1 MSIINMNSKEAT
13 KPVKP
18 SHTPVLK
25 KTPRDGLKKINTKF
39 LDDPDDLEKNTA
51 LIIEDEELQR
61 NIIVKKLPKDFKWY
75 SAKSVKEAVEVYEN
89 LKNKYIT
96 VDVLFLDLFL
106 QDSKGTEFL
115 KISKSKG
122 WLENT
127 LIVVMTGSKDIDT
140 IKECIDCLANRF
152 YKFYS
157 KPVKDVEF
165 ERLLDEMQKHVD
177 KISCPLK
184 GYKIIKHIGAGA
196 QADVYQVI
204 SLKNRK
210 IYAMKVNK
218 DKNLNS
224 KEVQCLKKIN
234 SPTIIHLYESQILKE
249 KEYMILEYADKGTLY
264 ERIKEYSK
272 LNKKFDQTQILDWM
286 TQILIGLYSLHKKD
300 IMHRDIKSDNLFL
313 CDKDVVKIGDLG
325 QASNESKCKSFVGT
339 FFYRAPECQDFG
351 EYKKEID
358 IWSAG
363 VVLYELIMLCRPFEG
378 IEQKEVQTRIENID
392 YKPIP
397 ADTDPKLKKLL
408 ELTLTYKEN
417 RATAAQLLSLE
428 FIKNR
433 INYFYKNKILEL
445 EKMFMEEISNLNYK
459 IEESKVS
466 KANIKEY
473 NFLKC
478 FQNMQMIYYKYTRTL
493 LYSNLYINNIQVY
506 SHSSLFSKSLKEE
519 DIKDLIDLGVLNPYE
534 INNNNQN
541 VKKIKTKERRNKYE
555 SKFYI
560 LTKNKIEG
568 IDNTLNLP
576 INDGDF
582 FDDFYLDALDTS
594 FKAFEK
600 SKKAFNL
607 FRRILE
613 DEEINEEEKYYFVS
627 SEELYDFLLES
638 KNFQNINLD
647 KYVGDEKIAIMLNIY
662 QTMIYHYIIKCIM
675 FDSENQENTSNLSLF
690 QNILASFKLGKLSFS
705 LKYKIAGEI
714 FTIQDLKHLVFKIK
728 APTIFFLY
736 QPNIKDDQRFKLL
749 EEKYINNLDFLYKL
763 AILTICMD
771 PPNFMDDDVSDIYAP
786 VGICFKPNTLYK
798 DLNSSLYHFISE
810 KNIFPDENTV
820 NFPKFIHN
828 YILENGKQEN
838 EVIQKLID
846 FFFKK
851 FSQKKYRLI
860 NKSKQN
866 LLHIN
871 YC

>member
-1 MSIINMNSKEAT
+1 MNAKDI
-13 KPVKP
+13 VKP
-18 SHTPVLK
+18 AKVSHTPVLK
-25 KTPRDGLKKINTKF
+25 KANRDIKKINSKF
-39 LDDPDDLEKNTA
+39 VDDPDDLEKHTA

-75 SAKSVKEAVEVYEN
+75 SAKSVKEAVEVYTN

-115 KISKSKG
+115 KISKTKG
-122 WLENT
+122 WLENS
-127 LIVVMTGSKDIDT
+127 LIVVMTGSKDIET
-140 IKECIDCLANRF
+140 IKECIECLGNRF

-177 KISCPLK
+177 KIACPLK
-184 GYKIIKHIGAGA
+184 GYKIIKHVGAGA

-204 SLKNRK
+204 SLKDRK

-249 KEYMILEYADKGTLY
+249 KEYMILEYAERGTLY

-272 LNKKFDQTQILDWM
+272 LNKTFNQTQILDWM
-286 TQILIGLYSLHKKD
+286 TQIFIGLYSLHKKD

-313 CDKDVVKIGDLG
+313 CNNDVVKIGDLG

-351 EYKKEID
+351 EYTKEID

-378 IEQKEVQTRIENID
+378 IEQKEVQNRIENIE

-397 ADTDPKLKKLL
+397 DSTDVKLKKLL

-417 RATAAQLLSLE
+417 RASAAQLLSLE

-433 INYFYKNKILEL
+433 INYFYKNKILDL
-445 EKMFMEEISNLNYK
+445 EASLYEEISKLNYK
-459 IEESKVS
+459 IEENNRI

-478 FQNMQMIYYKYTRTL
+478 FQTMQMIYYKYAKVN
-493 LYSNLYINNIQVY
+493 LYSDLYFNKVQVLT
-506 SHSSLFSKSLKEE
+506 HSALFNKSIKEE
-519 DIKDLIDLGVLNPYE
+519 EIKDLIDLGILVPYR
-534 INNNNQN
+534 
-541 VKKIKTKERRNKYE
+541 VD
-555 SKFYI
+555 
-560 LTKNKIEG
+560 KNKNGVRKTRSKDSKKSNYDSKYYIMVKNKLDG
-568 IDNTLNLP
+568 VDNTLNFP
-576 INDGDF
+576 INDDDF
-582 FDDFYLDALDTS
+582 FDNFYLDTLETS

-600 SKKAFNL
+600 AKKAFNL

-613 DEEINEEEKYYFVS
+613 DEEINEDEKYKFSYCEDLF
-627 SEELYDFLLES
+627 EFLIEI

-647 KYVGDEKIAIMLNIY
+647 KYVGEEKISIMLNIY
-662 QTMIYHYIIKCIM
+662 QIMIYHYIIKCVM
-675 FDSENQENTSNLSLF
+675 MENETDEKINSSLIQTF
-690 QNILASFKLGKLSFS
+690 LASLKLGKFNVSV
-705 LKYKIAGEI
+705 KYKIAGDI
-714 FTIQDLKHLVFKIK
+714 YTIQDLKHIVFKIK
-728 APTIFFLY
+728 SPTVFFLY
-736 QPNIKDDQRFKLL
+736 QPSSKEDQRFKLL
-749 EEKYINNLDFLYKL
+749 EKKYLDNLTFLNKL
-763 AILTICMD
+763 AILTICID
-771 PPNFMDDDVSDIYAP
+771 PPNFMDDEVSEIYAP
-786 VGICFKPNTLYK
+786 VGICFKPNTLLK

-810 KNIFPDENTV
+810 KNVFPDENTV
-820 NFPKFIHN
+820 NFPKIIHD
-828 YILENGKQEN
+828 YIIDIGKEENK
-838 EVIQKLID
+838 VIQSLIQFFYKD
-846 FFFKK
+846 FT
-851 FSQKKYRLI
+851 QKMNRLI

-866 LLHIN
+866 ILHIN

>member
-1 MSIINMNSKEAT
+1 MNPKDILKT
-13 KPVKP
+13 GKM
-18 SHTPVLK
+18 SHTPILK
-25 KTPRDGLKKINTKF
+25 KGNREIKKINSKF
-39 LDDPDDLEKNTA
+39 IDDPDDLEKHTA
-51 LIIEDEELQR
+51 FIIEDEEIQK

-75 SAKSVKEAVEVYEN
+75 WAKSVKEAVEVYQN

-115 KISKSKG
+115 KIAKTKG
-122 WLENT
+122 WVENS

-140 IKECIDCLANRF
+140 IKECIDCLTNRS

-165 ERLLDEMQKHVD
+165 ERLLDEIQKHVD

-204 SLKNRK
+204 SLKDRK

-249 KEYMILEYADKGTLY
+249 KEYMILEYAERGTLY

-272 LNKKFDQTQILDWM
+272 LNKNFDQTQILDWM
-286 TQILIGLYSLHKKD
+286 TQIFIGLYSLHKKD
-300 IMHRDIKSDNLFL
+300 IMHRDIKSDNLFI
-313 CDKDVVKIGDLG
+313 CNNDVVKIGDLG
-325 QASNESKCKSFVGT
+325 QASSESKSKSFVGT

-351 EYKKEID
+351 EYTKEID

-378 IEQKEVQTRIENID
+378 IEQKEVQKKIDKIE

-397 ADTDPKLKKLL
+397 DNTDVKLKKLL

-433 INYFYKNKILEL
+433 INYFNKNKIMEL
-445 EKMFMEEISNLNYK
+445 ENSLYEEISKLNYK
-459 IEESKVS
+459 IEEINRT
-466 KANIKEY
+466 KAIIKEY
-473 NFLKC
+473 NFFKV
-478 FQNMQMIYYKYTRTL
+478 FQNAQMIYYKYAKTT
-493 LYSNLYINNIQVY
+493 LYSEFYLNKIIVLT
-506 SHSSLFSKSLKEE
+506 HSCLFNKSIKEE
-519 DIKDLIDLGVLNPYE
+519 EIKDLIDLGILVPYE
-534 INNNNQN
+534 KDTNKKNE
-541 VKKIKTKERRNKYE
+541 KKIKTKEKKSKYD
-555 SKFYI
+555 SKYYTI
-560 LTKNKIEG
+560 VKNKIDG

-576 INDGDF
+576 INDDDF
-582 FDDFYLDALDTS
+582 FDTFYLDPLEIC

-600 SKKAFNL
+600 AKKAFNL

-613 DEEINEEEKYYFVS
+613 DEEVNEEEKYNFAYCEDLF
-627 SEELYDFLLES
+627 EFLTEC

-647 KYVGDEKIAIMLNIY
+647 KYIGEEKLAIMLNIY
-662 QTMIYHYIIKCIM
+662 QIMMYHYIIKCVM
-675 FDSENQENTSNLSLF
+675 LENEYDEKANSTLF
-690 QNILASFKLGKLSFS
+690 QSVLSSLKLGKYNVT
-705 LKYKIAGEI
+705 LKYKIAGDI
-714 FTIQDLKHLVFKIK
+714 YTIQDLKHLVFKIK
-728 APTIFFLY
+728 APPKFFFY
-736 QPNIKDDQRFKLL
+736 SPSIKNDHRIKLL
-749 EEKYINNLDFLYKL
+749 DDNYLNKLSFLNKL
-763 AILTICMD
+763 AIFTICID

-786 VGICFKPNTLYK
+786 IGICFKPNSLLK
-798 DLNSSLYHFISE
+798 DLSISLYSFITE
-810 KNIFPDENTV
+810 NNVFPDENTINV
-820 NFPKFIHN
+820 PKIIHN
-828 YILENGKQEN
+828 YILETGKKEN
-838 EVIQKLID
+838 DVIRSLIKFFYKDLHQRMLIVLNKL
-846 FFFKK
+846 
-851 FSQKKYRLI
+851 
-860 NKSKQN
+860 KQN
-866 LLHIN
+866 TLHIN

>member
-1 MSIINMNSKEAT
+1 MNPKDI
-13 KPVKP
+13 VKP
-18 SHTPVLK
+18 AKVSHTPVLK
-25 KTPRDGLKKINTKF
+25 KATREIKKINNKF
-39 LDDPDDLEKNTA
+39 VDDPDDLEKHTA

-75 SAKSVKEAVEVYEN
+75 SAKSVKEAVDVYTN

-115 KISKSKG
+115 KIAKTKG
-122 WLENT
+122 WLENS
-127 LIVVMTGSKDIDT
+127 LIVVMTGSKDIET

-177 KISCPLK
+177 KIACPLK
-184 GYKIIKHIGAGA
+184 GYKIIKHVGAGA

-204 SLKNRK
+204 SLKDRK

-249 KEYMILEYADKGTLY
+249 KEYMILEYAERGTLY

-272 LNKKFDQTQILDWM
+272 LGKNFNQTQILDWM
-286 TQILIGLYSLHKKD
+286 TQIFIGLYSLHKKD

-313 CDKDVVKIGDLG
+313 CNNDVVKIGDLG

-351 EYKKEID
+351 EYTKEID

-378 IEQKEVQTRIENID
+378 IEQKEVQIRIESID

-397 ADTDPKLKKLL
+397 DSTDVKLKKLL

-417 RATAAQLLSLE
+417 RASAAQLLSLE

-433 INYFYKNKILEL
+433 INYFYKNKILDL
-445 EKMFMEEISNLNYK
+445 ETSLYEEISKLNYK
-459 IEESKVS
+459 IEEINRT
-466 KANIKEY
+466 KAIIKEY

-478 FQNMQMIYYKYTRTL
+478 FQNMQMIYYKYARVT
-493 LYSNLYINNIQVY
+493 LYSDFFINKVQVLN
-506 SHSSLFSKSLKEE
+506 HSALFNKSIKEE
-519 DIKDLIDLGVLNPYE
+519 EIKDIIDLGILVPYQVDK
-534 INNNNQN
+534 NKKG
-541 VKKIKTKERRNKYE
+541 VKKSKSKDSKKSKYD
-555 SKFYI
+555 SKYYI
-560 LTKNKIEG
+560 MVKNKLDG
-568 IDNTLNLP
+568 VDNTLNFP
-576 INDGDF
+576 INDDDF
-582 FDDFYLDALDTS
+582 FDNFYLDTLETS

-600 SKKAFNL
+600 AKKAFNL

-613 DEEINEEEKYYFVS
+613 DEEINEDEKYHFSYCEDLF
-627 SEELYDFLLES
+627 EFLIEI

-647 KYVGDEKIAIMLNIY
+647 KYVGEEKLSIMLNIY
-662 QTMIYHYIIKCIM
+662 QIMLYHYIIKCVM
-675 FDSENQENTSNLSLF
+675 LENETDEKINSSLI
-690 QNILASFKLGKLSFS
+690 QTILASLKLGKFNVSI
-705 LKYKIAGEI
+705 KYKIAGDI
-714 FTIQDLKHLVFKIK
+714 YTIQDLKHIVFKIK
-728 APTIFFLY
+728 SPSVFFFY
-736 QPNIKDDQRFKLL
+736 QPSTKNDERFKIL
-749 EEKYINNLDFLYKL
+749 EKKYLDDLPFLNKL
-763 AILTICMD
+763 AILTVCID

-786 VGICFKPNTLYK
+786 VGICFKPNTLLK
-798 DLNSSLYHFISE
+798 DLNSSLYHYISE
-810 KNIFPDENTV
+810 KNVFPDENTV
-820 NFPKFIHN
+820 NFPKIIHD
-828 YILENGKQEN
+828 YIIDIGQKEN
-838 EVIQKLID
+838 EVIQNLIKFFYKD
-846 FFFKK
+846 FT
-851 FSQKKYRLI
+851 QKKYRLI
-860 NKSKQN
+860 SKYNQN
-866 LLHIN
+866 ILHIN